1 MHSASELAEWWERKT
16 KESDKFLLEFVDAYP
31 NLWVIGAVG
40 QTAMEFAGVMV
51 FDVFRF
57 GEGAAESYE
66 TGKIGPLVQDVFR
79 GMAIA
84 GGVGKVA
91 QVGRVAAGRT
101 LGLYANVAGGT
112 CAPIAVGNALRRT
125 GQFLFLSLEEIAAA
139 HGVSLDLIRAEG
151 ASMAESIAALRKL
164 GVSFDILKAGSW
176 QNVVARLSQGK
187 GVMMLRIIGSEGGAN
202 HRIIIQKMGGVV
214 KILDRYGEFAD
225 LEALSIHYASVLKG
239 GKFIVDPAADAVFL
253 KNVLSMLVK
262 GIPTLMIEA
271 NAIAHLAQGTT
282 VQELDRKFEEFKS
295 GRPRAI
301 HLTTLPKV
309 TVAPGDTLSGLAL
322 KHYSSV
328 EYWPLIWDANRETVG
343 ENPNRIRPGIKLT
356 IPALSDFSVPEKQN
370 ARHRY
375 LTWRNP
381 H

>member
-1 MHSASELAEWWERKT
+1 
-16 KESDKFLLEFVDAYP
+16 
-31 NLWVIGAVG
+31 
-40 QTAMEFAGVMV
+40 
-51 FDVFRF
+51 
-57 GEGAAESYE
+57 
-66 TGKIGPLVQDVFR
+66 
-79 GMAIA
+79 
-84 GGVGKVA
+84 
-91 QVGRVAAGRT
+91 
-101 LGLYANVAGGT
+101 
-112 CAPIAVGNALRRT
+112 
-125 GQFLFLSLEEIAAA
+125 
-139 HGVSLDLIRAEG
+139 
-151 ASMAESIAALRKL
+151 
-164 GVSFDILKAGSW
+164 
-176 QNVVARLSQGK
+176 
-187 GVMMLRIIGSEGGAN
+187 
-202 HRIIIQKMGGVV
+202 
-214 KILDRYGEFAD
+214 
-225 LEALSIHYASVLKG
+225 
-239 GKFIVDPAADAVFL
+239 VFL